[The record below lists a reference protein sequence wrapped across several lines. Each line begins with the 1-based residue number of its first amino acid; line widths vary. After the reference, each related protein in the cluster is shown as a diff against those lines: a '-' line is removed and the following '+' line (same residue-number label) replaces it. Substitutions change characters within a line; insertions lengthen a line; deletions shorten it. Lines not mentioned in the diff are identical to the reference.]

1 MRLGGVTF
9 TSVAF
14 AGGAR
19 RWYRG
24 RDGPMPQ
31 LDPTTGAS
39 QTPAPV
45 ELGGMV
51 GGRIPLHGRSLRQH
65 AARGAII
72 NAFYQVLIMTLG
84 VLKGVAVAAFLSPE
98 EYGVWGI
105 LLVSLV
111 TITWLKQ
118 VGAADKFI
126 QQSEADQEGAFQHA
140 FTLEL
145 LFTVAFSLLF
155 AMSVPLLA
163 LLYGEPRLV
172 APGLVLAL
180 TMPLA
185 ALQAPIWVL
194 YRRMQFARQ
203 RVLQAVDP
211 IVGLVVTLLLA
222 ITGAGYWSLVL
233 GTVAGLAAGGLA
245 ALLTAEYRLALR
257 YDHDVARGYFAFS
270 WPMVV
275 AGASSLVVAQGSI
288 IVGEAKLGLAG
299 AGMISL
305 ASAIAFYSTRVD
317 AVLTQTLYPAICAV
331 RDRTDLLFETFVTS
345 NRLAL
350 MWGVPF
356 GLGLA
361 LFAGDLVTYVLG
373 DQWQPAVFLLQVFGL
388 AMGIGH
394 IGHNWDAFY
403 RARGDTRPI
412 AMWSTI
418 SMLAFLIA
426 AIPLLLLEGL
436 DGYAIGMGVVAL
448 VSLLV
453 RVFFLSRLFSG
464 FRALGYSLRAIGP
477 SVPAAGA
484 VLLARSLEGS
494 ERSSALAAVELALY
508 LTITV
513 LITLWA
519 ERRLLSELSSYLRA
533 GPPPQAKPAV

>member
-1 MRLGGVTF
+1 
-9 TSVAF
+9 
-14 AGGAR
+14 
-19 RWYRG
+19 
-24 RDGPMPQ
+24 MPQ

-39 QTPAPV
+39 QTSAPV
-45 ELGGMV
+45 EAGQLFA
-51 GGRIPLHGRSLRQH
+51 GRIPLGGRSVRQH
-65 AARGAII
+65 AARGAIV
-72 NAFYQVLIMTLG
+72 NALYQVLIMTLG
-84 VLKGVAVAAFLSPE
+84 VLKGVVVAAFLTPE

-105 LLVSLV
+105 LLISLI

-118 VGAADKFI
+118 VGAVDKFI
-126 QQSEADQEGAFQHA
+126 QQSEDDQERAFQEA
-140 FTLEL
+140 FTIEL

-155 AMSVPLLA
+155 AAIVPLLA

-185 ALQAPIWVL
+185 VLQAPIWVL
-194 YRRMQFARQ
+194 YRRMQFTRQ

-211 IVGLVVTLLLA
+211 VVGLVVTLALA
-222 ITGAGYWSLVL
+222 IGGAGYWSLVL
-233 GTVAGLAAGGLA
+233 GTVAGLAAGGLV
-245 ALLTAEYRLALR
+245 ALVTASYRLALR
-257 YDHDVARGYFAFS
+257 YDHQVARTYFEFS

-288 IVGEAKLGLAG
+288 IVGEATLGLAS

-361 LFAGDLVTYVLG
+361 LFAGDLVAFVLG
-373 DQWQPAVFLLQVFGL
+373 AQWQPAVFLLQVFGI

-412 AMWSTI
+412 ATWSTI
-418 SMLAFLIA
+418 SMLSFLVA
-426 AIPLLLLEGL
+426 AIPLLILEGL

-453 RVFFLSRLFSG
+453 RIVYLSRLFSG
-464 FRALGYSLRAIGP
+464 FRVVGYSLRAVGP
-477 SVPAAGA
+477 SLPAAGA
-484 VLLARSLEGS
+484 VLLARLVEDSG
-494 ERSSALAAVELALY
+494 RSAGLAAAELALY
-508 LTITV
+508 LTIT
-513 LITLWA
+513 LLATLWL
-519 ERRLLSELSSYLRA
+519 ERRLLRELLSYLRA
-533 GPPPQAKPAV
+533 GPSPRAEPAV